1 MRARKNAP
9 RLLPAFLAWLALLA
23 ATVPMMAPGSRAGL
37 PEEDP
42 AVARLR
48 KEFAEADKPTA
59 ETLKLKKTWYCDEH
73 PAFKGG
79 SIGVRDA
86 VYFRFRAQGKN
97 DVAVLY
103 KNMALPHWRAFRILR
118 TTDDA
123 LMGYGTLGLDP
134 IESTT
139 RMYFIRVAADGRLL
153 VESTARASVLV
164 NPNTNYVAA
173 VSRASDGSAALR
185 ATTYSECG
193 NEIPVVKKD
202 PSSSAQ

>member
-1 MRARKNAP
+1 MRARKNSP

-37 PEEDP
+37 PDEDP
-42 AVARLR
+42 TVARLR
-48 KEFAEADKPTA
+48 KEFSEADKPTA

-73 PAFKGG
+73 PAFKG
-79 SIGVRDA
+79 SSVGVQDA
-86 VYFRFRAQGKN
+86 EYFRFRAQGKN
-97 DVAVLY
+97 DVASLY
-103 KNMALPHWRAFRILR
+103 KNTTLPHWRAFRILR

-139 RMYFIRVAADGRLL
+139 RMYFIRAAKDGRLL

-164 NPNTNYVAA
+164 NPDTNYTIA
-173 VSRASDGSAALR
+173 VSKPSDGTPSLR
-185 ATTYSECG
+185 ATTYSECR
-193 NEIPVVKKD
+193 NERPVVKRD
-202 PSSSAQ
+202 APTQQ